1 MQGCT
6 RRCFAWSGHARLHV
20 AVMGC
25 AGLTCWACCMGGHTR
40 DLCMRAKDR
49 GGGTNVV
56 YISFL
61 IDSRDC
67 LHVISLVHERY
78 CLVGCM
84 NICCMSL
91 KSY

>member
-1 MQGCT
+1 
-6 RRCFAWSGHARLHV
+6 
-20 AVMGC
+20 MGC

-61 IDSRDC
+61 NEGKQTDTYIYFI
-67 LHVISLVHERY
+67 LFL
-78 CLVGCM
+78 LFG
-84 NICCMSL
+84 
-91 KSY
+91 SYKLSKHTC